1 MIRRST
7 WILLVIFAL
16 MVGFTFLFQRNQA
29 KKAEI
34 TITPAPTVQRAVLFN
49 VESSQVIGI
58 DVSDSSGSLVNLYK
72 DQVAAAWAIRD
83 VPMEQAD
90 ALQIEAN
97 MEELLASQIIE
108 TLTQPPPLDSIGLEN
123 SIYIITVTTSDGS
136 EVVATVGALTPV
148 GNGYYARVGSG
159 PVVVVEKT
167 GMDSAIEML
176 TNPPLLPTPT
186 QATPT
191 QAPTSGRTSL
201 PVVITE
207 TATPL
212 P

>member
-7 WILLVIFAL
+7 WVLLVILAL
-16 MVGFTFLFQRNQA
+16 LVGFTFLFQRNQA

-34 TITPAPTVQRAVLFN
+34 TVTATPTVQRAVLFD

-58 DVSDSSGSLVNLYK
+58 DITDSSGSLLKLYK
-72 DQVAAAWAIRD
+72 DLVTATWAIRD

-97 MEELLASQIIE
+97 VEQLLASQIIE
-108 TLTQPPPLDSIGLEN
+108 TLTQPPPLDSIGLAKPVY
-123 SIYIITVTTSDGS
+123 SITVTTSDGS
-136 EVVATVGALTPV
+136 EVVAYGGALTPV
-148 GNGYYARVGSG
+148 GNGYYARVNSG
-159 PVVVVEKT
+159 PVVVVGKT

-176 TNPPLLPTPT
+176 SNPPLLPTPT

-191 QAPTSGRTSL
+191 QATTSGQTSL
-201 PVVITE
+201 SVAITE
-207 TATPL
+207 TATPV